1 MPVKR
6 QPIALTLAGVDS
18 SGGAGVAVDL
28 STFNALG
35 VRGKCVVTAVTAQ
48 SSKAVWGVQGTRPAI
63 ITAQLEAAFSECPP
77 QVAKCGMLYS
87 GGVVE
92 AIAEFWGRHRTPLV
106 VDPVLATSSG
116 KSLLNPAGMRA
127 LKRRL
132 LPLANVVT
140 PNVPEAE
147 ALAGMFIKS
156 PEDMRQAAR
165 AIYEM
170 YGCAAVITGGHLRG
184 KEIFEVMYD
193 GFDEYQCITPR
204 LGGGPWRGTGCR
216 FASAVTSELAKNNSL
231 PSAVRKATKW
241 VSAELAKLKGG
252 SRSTR

>member
-28 STFNALG
+28 STFNTLG

-92 AIAEFWGRHRTPLV
+92 AIAEFWGRRRTPLV

-132 LPLANVVT
+132 LPLAKVVT

-147 ALAGMFIKS
+147 ELSGMSIKS
-156 PEDMRQAAR
+156 PDDMRR
-165 AIYEM
+165 AVRALYET
-170 YGCAAVITGGHLRG
+170 YGCAAVITGGHLHD
-184 KEIFEVMYD
+184 KEILEVLYD
-193 GFDEYQCITPR
+193 GRDECEFAAPR
-204 LGGGPWRGTGCR
+204 LRGGPWRGTGCR
-216 FASAVTSELAKNNSL
+216 FASAVAAELAQGNSL
-231 PSAVRKATKW
+231 SAAVGKATQW
-241 VSAELAKLKGG
+241 VSAALAKIKG
-252 SRSTR
+252 R